1 MKELRGRQGSET
13 QGGTSPVRPSPASLY
28 PPLPG
33 ASWTRGFLL
42 VIEDNVRDP
51 DHLRRD
57 PEGCDVAKIG
67 RVPVQF
73 VVSPLLYVGRGVVS
87 EPVLGVHLRPPGD
100 PLAAALGA
108 PQVPPL
114 ITWKRKGCEAETGL

>member
-13 QGGTSPVRPSPASLY
+13 QGGTSQVQPSAALLY

-33 ASWTRGFLL
+33 ASWTPGFLL

-57 PEGCDVAKIG
+57 PEGCDVAEIG

-73 VVSPLLYVGRGVVS
+73 VVGPLLCVGRGVVS

-100 PLAAALGA
+100 PLAAGFGSTPSVSLNHMEE
-108 PQVPPL
+108 
-114 ITWKRKGCEAETGL
+114 KGL